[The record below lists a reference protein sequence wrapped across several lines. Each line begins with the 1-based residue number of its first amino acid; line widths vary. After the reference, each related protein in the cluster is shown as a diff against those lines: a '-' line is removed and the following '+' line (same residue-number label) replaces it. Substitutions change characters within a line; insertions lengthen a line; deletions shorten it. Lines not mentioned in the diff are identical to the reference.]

1 MILVVGSSNIDLVAS
16 VDRLPSRGETVLGYR
31 FAQSFGGKGA
41 NQAVAA
47 ARAGAEVAFL
57 SKLGADAN
65 GRLIEQHLAAQGLS
79 RPILLRDAEFPTGVA
94 MILVD
99 HSGENQIAVVPG
111 SNGRLTP
118 ADLRQ
123 HRELIAGARVLLLQM
138 EIPRETVFEAL
149 RLGRECGLT
158 TILNPAPAAPLP
170 SDLLRLIDI
179 LTPNESEA
187 QALTGSADPAEA
199 ARMLTDRGVGTV
211 VVTCGANGAF
221 LTTGNDVT
229 ISPAFLSRRL
239 IRRAPEMRLTV
250 LWPVLW
256 LKGYRSRAR
265 SSGPM
270 RPVRWPPP
278 DVGRRSRC
286 RPKMTSSSYVDPGS
300 GRWNRGSVRKSVGLI
315 SGEWEKRAAQ
325 LPLAAWARNWDST
338 CRASGM
344 KSAR

>member
-47 ARAGAEVAFL
+47 ARAGAEGAFL

-199 ARMLTDRGVGTV
+199 ARILTDRGVGTV

-221 LTTGNDVT
+221 LATGNDVT
-229 ISPAFLSRRL
+229 HIPGFLVETIDSTGAGDAFNGAVACAVAEGVPIKSAIVRANAAGALATTGRGAQESMPTKDDIEQLCRSG
-239 IRRAPEMRLTV
+239 IRQLE
-250 LWPVLW
+250 
-256 LKGYRSRAR
+256 
-265 SSGPM
+265 
-270 RPVRWPPP
+270 PPP
-278 DVGRRSRC
+278 RS
-286 RPKMTSSSYVDPGS
+286 
-300 GRWNRGSVRKSVGLI
+300 
-315 SGEWEKRAAQ
+315 
-325 LPLAAWARNWDST
+325 
-338 CRASGM
+338 
-344 KSAR
+344 

>member
-99 HSGENQIAVVPG
+99 HSGENHIAVVPG

-199 ARMLTDRGVGTV
+199 ARILTDRGVGTV

-221 LTTGNDVT
+221 LATGNDVT
-229 ISPAFLSRRL
+229 HIPGFLVET
-239 IRRAPEMRLTV
+239 I
-250 LWPVLW
+250 
-256 LKGYRSRAR
+256 
-265 SSGPM
+265 
-270 RPVRWPPP
+270 
-278 DVGRRSRC
+278 
-286 RPKMTSSSYVDPGS
+286 
-300 GRWNRGSVRKSVGLI
+300 
-315 SGEWEKRAAQ
+315 
-325 LPLAAWARNWDST
+325 DST
-338 CRASGM
+338 GAGDAFNGAVACAVAEGVPI
-344 KSAR
+344 KSAIVRANAAGALATTGRGAQESMPTKDDIEELCRSGIRQMEPRQRS

>member
-99 HSGENQIAVVPG
+99 HSGENHIAVVPG

-170 SDLLRLIDI
+170 SDLLRLVDI

-187 QALTGSADPAEA
+187 QVLTGSTDPAEA
-199 ARMLTDRGVGTV
+199 AQILTGRGVGTV

-229 ISPAFLSRRL
+229 HIPGFLVVTIDSTGAGDAFNGALACAVAEGVPLKSAIERANAAGALATTGRGAQESMPTKDDIEQL
-239 IRRAPEMRLTV
+239 CRSGIRQLE
-250 LWPVLW
+250 
-256 LKGYRSRAR
+256 
-265 SSGPM
+265 
-270 RPVRWPPP
+270 PPP
-278 DVGRRSRC
+278 RS
-286 RPKMTSSSYVDPGS
+286 
-300 GRWNRGSVRKSVGLI
+300 
-315 SGEWEKRAAQ
+315 
-325 LPLAAWARNWDST
+325 
-338 CRASGM
+338 
-344 KSAR
+344 

>member
-99 HSGENQIAVVPG
+99 LSGENQIAVVPG
-111 SNGRLTP
+111 SNGRLAP

-123 HRELIAGARVLLLQM
+123 HRELIAEARVLLLQM

-170 SDLLRLIDI
+170 SDLLRLVDI

-187 QALTGSADPAEA
+187 QVLTGSADPAEA
-199 ARMLTDRGVGTV
+199 ARILTDRGVGTV

-221 LTTGNDVT
+221 LATGNDVT
-229 ISPAFLSRRL
+229 HIPGFLVET
-239 IRRAPEMRLTV
+239 I
-250 LWPVLW
+250 
-256 LKGYRSRAR
+256 
-265 SSGPM
+265 
-270 RPVRWPPP
+270 
-278 DVGRRSRC
+278 
-286 RPKMTSSSYVDPGS
+286 
-300 GRWNRGSVRKSVGLI
+300 
-315 SGEWEKRAAQ
+315 
-325 LPLAAWARNWDST
+325 DST
-338 CRASGM
+338 GAGDAFNGALACAVAEGVPI
-344 KSAR
+344 KSAIVRANAAGALATTGRGAQESMPTKDDIEQLCRSGVRQMEPRQRS

>member
-199 ARMLTDRGVGTV
+199 ARILTDRGVGTV

-221 LTTGNDVT
+221 LATGNDVT
-229 ISPAFLSRRL
+229 HIPGFLVET
-239 IRRAPEMRLTV
+239 I
-250 LWPVLW
+250 
-256 LKGYRSRAR
+256 
-265 SSGPM
+265 
-270 RPVRWPPP
+270 
-278 DVGRRSRC
+278 
-286 RPKMTSSSYVDPGS
+286 
-300 GRWNRGSVRKSVGLI
+300 
-315 SGEWEKRAAQ
+315 
-325 LPLAAWARNWDST
+325 DST
-338 CRASGM
+338 GAGDAFNGAVACAVAEGVPI
-344 KSAR
+344 KSAIVRANAAGALATTGRGAQESMPTKDDIEQLCLSLIHI

>member
-170 SDLLRLIDI
+170 SDLLRLVDI

-187 QALTGSADPAEA
+187 QVLTGSTDPAEA
-199 ARMLTDRGVGTV
+199 ARILTDRGVGTV

-229 ISPAFLSRRL
+229 HIPGFLVET
-239 IRRAPEMRLTV
+239 I
-250 LWPVLW
+250 
-256 LKGYRSRAR
+256 
-265 SSGPM
+265 
-270 RPVRWPPP
+270 
-278 DVGRRSRC
+278 
-286 RPKMTSSSYVDPGS
+286 
-300 GRWNRGSVRKSVGLI
+300 
-315 SGEWEKRAAQ
+315 
-325 LPLAAWARNWDST
+325 DST
-338 CRASGM
+338 GAGDAFNGALACAVAEGVPI
-344 KSAR
+344 KSAIVRANAAGALATTGRGAQESMPTKDDIEQLCRSGVRQMEPRQRS

>member
-99 HSGENQIAVVPG
+99 HSGENHIAVVPG

-199 ARMLTDRGVGTV
+199 ARILTDRGVGTV

-221 LTTGNDVT
+221 LATGNDVT
-229 ISPAFLSRRL
+229 HIPGFLVET
-239 IRRAPEMRLTV
+239 I
-250 LWPVLW
+250 
-256 LKGYRSRAR
+256 
-265 SSGPM
+265 
-270 RPVRWPPP
+270 
-278 DVGRRSRC
+278 
-286 RPKMTSSSYVDPGS
+286 
-300 GRWNRGSVRKSVGLI
+300 
-315 SGEWEKRAAQ
+315 
-325 LPLAAWARNWDST
+325 DST
-338 CRASGM
+338 GAGDAFNGAVACAVAEGVPI
-344 KSAR
+344 KSAIVRANAAGALATTGRGAQESMPTKDDIEQLCRSGVRQMEPRQRS

>member
-1 MILVVGSSNIDLVAS
+1 
-16 VDRLPSRGETVLGYR
+16 
-31 FAQSFGGKGA
+31 
-41 NQAVAA
+41 
-47 ARAGAEVAFL
+47 
-57 SKLGADAN
+57 
-65 GRLIEQHLAAQGLS
+65 
-79 RPILLRDAEFPTGVA
+79 

-99 HSGENQIAVVPG
+99 HSGENHIAVVPG

-199 ARMLTDRGVGTV
+199 ARILTDRGVGTV

-221 LTTGNDVT
+221 LATGNDVT
-229 ISPAFLSRRL
+229 HIPGFLVETIDSTGAGDAFNGAVACAVAEGVPIKSAIVRANAAGALATTCRGAQESMPTKDDIEQLCRSG
-239 IRRAPEMRLTV
+239 IRQLE
-250 LWPVLW
+250 
-256 LKGYRSRAR
+256 
-265 SSGPM
+265 
-270 RPVRWPPP
+270 PPP
-278 DVGRRSRC
+278 RS
-286 RPKMTSSSYVDPGS
+286 
-300 GRWNRGSVRKSVGLI
+300 
-315 SGEWEKRAAQ
+315 
-325 LPLAAWARNWDST
+325 
-338 CRASGM
+338 
-344 KSAR
+344 

>member
-170 SDLLRLIDI
+170 SDLLRLMDI

-199 ARMLTDRGVGTV
+199 ARILTDRGVGIV

-221 LTTGNDVT
+221 LATGNDVT
-229 ISPAFLSRRL
+229 HIPGFLVETIDSTGAGDAFNGAVACAVAEGVPIKSAIERANAAGALATTGRGAQESMPTKDDIEQLCRSG
-239 IRRAPEMRLTV
+239 IRQLE
-250 LWPVLW
+250 
-256 LKGYRSRAR
+256 
-265 SSGPM
+265 
-270 RPVRWPPP
+270 PPP
-278 DVGRRSRC
+278 RS
-286 RPKMTSSSYVDPGS
+286 
-300 GRWNRGSVRKSVGLI
+300 
-315 SGEWEKRAAQ
+315 
-325 LPLAAWARNWDST
+325 
-338 CRASGM
+338 
-344 KSAR
+344 

>member
-199 ARMLTDRGVGTV
+199 ARILTDRGVGTV

-221 LTTGNDVT
+221 LATGNDVT
-229 ISPAFLSRRL
+229 HIPGFLVETIDSTGAGDAFNGALACAVAEGVPLKSAIERANAAGALATTGRGAQESMPTKDDIEQL
-239 IRRAPEMRLTV
+239 CRSGIRQLE
-250 LWPVLW
+250 
-256 LKGYRSRAR
+256 
-265 SSGPM
+265 
-270 RPVRWPPP
+270 PPP
-278 DVGRRSRC
+278 RS
-286 RPKMTSSSYVDPGS
+286 
-300 GRWNRGSVRKSVGLI
+300 
-315 SGEWEKRAAQ
+315 
-325 LPLAAWARNWDST
+325 
-338 CRASGM
+338 
-344 KSAR
+344 

>member
-170 SDLLRLIDI
+170 SDLLRLVDI

-187 QALTGSADPAEA
+187 QVLTGSTDPAEA
-199 ARMLTDRGVGTV
+199 AQILTGRGVGTV

-229 ISPAFLSRRL
+229 HIPGFLVETIDSTGAGDAFNGALACAVAEGVPLKSA
-239 IRRAPEMRLTV
+239 IERANAAGALATTGRGAQESMPTKDDIEQLC
-250 LWPVLW
+250 
-256 LKGYRSRAR
+256 RS
-265 SSGPM
+265 G
-270 RPVRWPPP
+270 VRQMEPPP
-278 DVGRRSRC
+278 RS
-286 RPKMTSSSYVDPGS
+286 
-300 GRWNRGSVRKSVGLI
+300 
-315 SGEWEKRAAQ
+315 
-325 LPLAAWARNWDST
+325 
-338 CRASGM
+338 
-344 KSAR
+344 

>member
-47 ARAGAEVAFL
+47 ARAGANVAFL

-99 HSGENQIAVVPG
+99 LSGENQIAVVPG

-170 SDLLRLIDI
+170 SDLLRLVDI

-187 QALTGSADPAEA
+187 QVLTGSADPAEA
-199 ARMLTDRGVGTV
+199 ARILTDRGVGTV

-229 ISPAFLSRRL
+229 HIPGFLVVT
-239 IRRAPEMRLTV
+239 I
-250 LWPVLW
+250 
-256 LKGYRSRAR
+256 
-265 SSGPM
+265 
-270 RPVRWPPP
+270 
-278 DVGRRSRC
+278 
-286 RPKMTSSSYVDPGS
+286 
-300 GRWNRGSVRKSVGLI
+300 
-315 SGEWEKRAAQ
+315 
-325 LPLAAWARNWDST
+325 DST
-338 CRASGM
+338 GAGDAFNGALACAVAEGVPI
-344 KSAR
+344 KSAIVRANAAGALATTGRGAQESMPTKDDIEQLCRSGVRQMEPRQRS

>member
-170 SDLLRLIDI
+170 SDLLRLVDI

-187 QALTGSADPAEA
+187 QVLTGSADPAEA
-199 ARMLTDRGVGTV
+199 ARILTDRGVGTV

-229 ISPAFLSRRL
+229 HIPGFLVVT
-239 IRRAPEMRLTV
+239 I
-250 LWPVLW
+250 
-256 LKGYRSRAR
+256 
-265 SSGPM
+265 
-270 RPVRWPPP
+270 
-278 DVGRRSRC
+278 
-286 RPKMTSSSYVDPGS
+286 
-300 GRWNRGSVRKSVGLI
+300 
-315 SGEWEKRAAQ
+315 
-325 LPLAAWARNWDST
+325 DST
-338 CRASGM
+338 GAGDAFNGALACAVAEGVPI
-344 KSAR
+344 KSAIVRANAAGALATTGRGAQESMPTKDDIEQLCRSGIRQMEPPSHS

>member
-1 MILVVGSSNIDLVAS
+1 
-16 VDRLPSRGETVLGYR
+16 
-31 FAQSFGGKGA
+31 
-41 NQAVAA
+41 
-47 ARAGAEVAFL
+47 
-57 SKLGADAN
+57 
-65 GRLIEQHLAAQGLS
+65 
-79 RPILLRDAEFPTGVA
+79 

-187 QALTGSADPAEA
+187 QVLTGSTDPAEA
-199 ARMLTDRGVGTV
+199 AQILTDRGVGTV

-229 ISPAFLSRRL
+229 HIPGFLVVT
-239 IRRAPEMRLTV
+239 I
-250 LWPVLW
+250 
-256 LKGYRSRAR
+256 
-265 SSGPM
+265 
-270 RPVRWPPP
+270 
-278 DVGRRSRC
+278 
-286 RPKMTSSSYVDPGS
+286 
-300 GRWNRGSVRKSVGLI
+300 
-315 SGEWEKRAAQ
+315 
-325 LPLAAWARNWDST
+325 DST
-338 CRASGM
+338 GAGDAFNGALACAVAEGVPL
-344 KSAR
+344 KSAIVRANAAGALATTGRGAQESMPTKDDIEQLCRSGVRQMEPRQRS

>member
-179 LTPNESEA
+179 LTPNETEA

-199 ARMLTDRGVGTV
+199 ARILTDRGVGTV

-229 ISPAFLSRRL
+229 HIPGFLVVT
-239 IRRAPEMRLTV
+239 I
-250 LWPVLW
+250 
-256 LKGYRSRAR
+256 
-265 SSGPM
+265 
-270 RPVRWPPP
+270 
-278 DVGRRSRC
+278 
-286 RPKMTSSSYVDPGS
+286 
-300 GRWNRGSVRKSVGLI
+300 
-315 SGEWEKRAAQ
+315 
-325 LPLAAWARNWDST
+325 DST
-338 CRASGM
+338 GAGDAFNGALACAVAEGVPI
-344 KSAR
+344 KSAIVRANAAGALATTGRGAQESMPTKDDIEQLCRSGVRQLEPRQRS

>member
-1 MILVVGSSNIDLVAS
+1 MSMVLVVGSSNIDLVAS

-199 ARMLTDRGVGTV
+199 ARILTDRGVGTV

-221 LTTGNDVT
+221 LATGNDVT
-229 ISPAFLSRRL
+229 HIPGFLVETIDSTGAGDAFNGAVACAVAEGVPIKSAIVRANAAGALATTGRGAQESMPTKDDIEQLCRSG
-239 IRRAPEMRLTV
+239 IRQLE
-250 LWPVLW
+250 
-256 LKGYRSRAR
+256 
-265 SSGPM
+265 
-270 RPVRWPPP
+270 PPP
-278 DVGRRSRC
+278 RS
-286 RPKMTSSSYVDPGS
+286 
-300 GRWNRGSVRKSVGLI
+300 
-315 SGEWEKRAAQ
+315 
-325 LPLAAWARNWDST
+325 
-338 CRASGM
+338 
-344 KSAR
+344 

>member
-65 GRLIEQHLAAQGLS
+65 GLLIERHLAEQGLL

-118 ADLRQ
+118 TDVLQ
-123 HRELIAGARVLLLQM
+123 HRELVAGARVLLVQM
-138 EIPRETVFEAL
+138 EIPLETVLEAL

-158 TILNPAPAAPLP
+158 TILNPAPAAPLTP
-170 SDLLRLIDI
+170 DLLRLVDI

-199 ARMLTDRGVGTV
+199 ARILTDRGVGTV

-221 LTTGNDVT
+221 LATGNDVT
-229 ISPAFLSRRL
+229 HIPGFLVETIDSTGAGDAFNGAVACAVAEGVPIKSA
-239 IRRAPEMRLTV
+239 IVRANAAGALATIGRGAQESMPTKDDIEQLC
-250 LWPVLW
+250 
-256 LKGYRSRAR
+256 RSRMRQMEPPQR
-265 SSGPM
+265 S
-270 RPVRWPPP
+270 
-278 DVGRRSRC
+278 
-286 RPKMTSSSYVDPGS
+286 
-300 GRWNRGSVRKSVGLI
+300 
-315 SGEWEKRAAQ
+315 
-325 LPLAAWARNWDST
+325 
-338 CRASGM
+338 
-344 KSAR
+344 

>member
-1 MILVVGSSNIDLVAS
+1 LGPAISIWWRRSIVCRA
-16 VDRLPSRGETVLGYR
+16 RGETVLGYR

-199 ARMLTDRGVGTV
+199 ARILTDRGVGTV

-221 LTTGNDVT
+221 LATGNDVT
-229 ISPAFLSRRL
+229 HIPGFLVETIDSTGAGDAFNGAVACAVAEGVPIKSAIVRANAAGALATTGRGAQESMPTKDDIEQLCRSG
-239 IRRAPEMRLTV
+239 IRQLE
-250 LWPVLW
+250 
-256 LKGYRSRAR
+256 
-265 SSGPM
+265 
-270 RPVRWPPP
+270 PPP
-278 DVGRRSRC
+278 RS
-286 RPKMTSSSYVDPGS
+286 
-300 GRWNRGSVRKSVGLI
+300 
-315 SGEWEKRAAQ
+315 
-325 LPLAAWARNWDST
+325 
-338 CRASGM
+338 
-344 KSAR
+344 

>member
-170 SDLLRLIDI
+170 SDLLRLVDI

-187 QALTGSADPAEA
+187 QVLTGSTDPAEA
-199 ARMLTDRGVGTV
+199 ARILTDRGVGTV

-221 LTTGNDVT
+221 LATGNDVT
-229 ISPAFLSRRL
+229 HIPGFLVETIDSTGAGDAFNGALACAVAEGVPLKSAIERANAAGALATTGRGAQESMPTKDDIEQL
-239 IRRAPEMRLTV
+239 CRSGIRQLE
-250 LWPVLW
+250 
-256 LKGYRSRAR
+256 
-265 SSGPM
+265 
-270 RPVRWPPP
+270 PPP
-278 DVGRRSRC
+278 RS
-286 RPKMTSSSYVDPGS
+286 
-300 GRWNRGSVRKSVGLI
+300 
-315 SGEWEKRAAQ
+315 
-325 LPLAAWARNWDST
+325 
-338 CRASGM
+338 
-344 KSAR
+344 

>member
-99 HSGENQIAVVPG
+99 LSGENQIAVVPG

-118 ADLRQ
+118 VDLRQ
-123 HRELIAGARVLLLQM
+123 HRELIAEARVLLLQM

-170 SDLLRLIDI
+170 SDLLRLVDI

-199 ARMLTDRGVGTV
+199 ARILTDRGVGTV

-221 LTTGNDVT
+221 LTVGKKDVT
-229 ISPAFLSRRL
+229 HIPGFLVET
-239 IRRAPEMRLTV
+239 I
-250 LWPVLW
+250 
-256 LKGYRSRAR
+256 
-265 SSGPM
+265 
-270 RPVRWPPP
+270 
-278 DVGRRSRC
+278 
-286 RPKMTSSSYVDPGS
+286 
-300 GRWNRGSVRKSVGLI
+300 
-315 SGEWEKRAAQ
+315 
-325 LPLAAWARNWDST
+325 DST
-338 CRASGM
+338 GAGDAFNGALACAVAEGVPI
-344 KSAR
+344 KSAIVRANAAGALATTGRGAQESMPTKDDIEQLCRSGVRQMEPRQRS

>member
-158 TILNPAPAAPLP
+158 TI
-170 SDLLRLIDI
+170 
-179 LTPNESEA
+179 
-187 QALTGSADPAEA
+187 
-199 ARMLTDRGVGTV
+199 
-211 VVTCGANGAF
+211 
-221 LTTGNDVT
+221 
-229 ISPAFLSRRL
+229 
-239 IRRAPEMRLTV
+239 
-250 LWPVLW
+250 
-256 LKGYRSRAR
+256 
-265 SSGPM
+265 
-270 RPVRWPPP
+270 
-278 DVGRRSRC
+278 
-286 RPKMTSSSYVDPGS
+286 
-300 GRWNRGSVRKSVGLI
+300 
-315 SGEWEKRAAQ
+315 
-325 LPLAAWARNWDST
+325 
-338 CRASGM
+338 
-344 KSAR
+344 

>member
-149 RLGRECGLT
+149 RLGRGCGLT

-199 ARMLTDRGVGTV
+199 ARILTDRGVGTV

-221 LTTGNDVT
+221 LATGNDVT
-229 ISPAFLSRRL
+229 HIPGFLVETIDSTGAGDAFNGALACAVAEGVPIKSAIVRANAAGALATTGRGAQESMPTKDDIEQL
-239 IRRAPEMRLTV
+239 CRSGIRQLE
-250 LWPVLW
+250 
-256 LKGYRSRAR
+256 
-265 SSGPM
+265 
-270 RPVRWPPP
+270 PPP
-278 DVGRRSRC
+278 RS
-286 RPKMTSSSYVDPGS
+286 
-300 GRWNRGSVRKSVGLI
+300 
-315 SGEWEKRAAQ
+315 
-325 LPLAAWARNWDST
+325 
-338 CRASGM
+338 
-344 KSAR
+344 

>member
-158 TILNPAPAAPLP
+158 TIFNPAPAAPLP
-170 SDLLRLIDI
+170 SDLLRLVDI

-187 QALTGSADPAEA
+187 QVLTGSTDPAEA
-199 ARMLTDRGVGTV
+199 AQILTGRGVGTV

-221 LTTGNDVT
+221 LTVGKKDVAHIPGFLVEPIDSTGAGD
-229 ISPAFLSRRL
+229 AFNGALACAVAEGVPIKNAIERANAAGALATTGRGAQESMPTKDDIEQLCRSG
-239 IRRAPEMRLTV
+239 IRQLE
-250 LWPVLW
+250 
-256 LKGYRSRAR
+256 
-265 SSGPM
+265 
-270 RPVRWPPP
+270 PPP
-278 DVGRRSRC
+278 RS
-286 RPKMTSSSYVDPGS
+286 
-300 GRWNRGSVRKSVGLI
+300 
-315 SGEWEKRAAQ
+315 
-325 LPLAAWARNWDST
+325 
-338 CRASGM
+338 
-344 KSAR
+344 

>member
-47 ARAGAEVAFL
+47 TRAGAEVAFL

-199 ARMLTDRGVGTV
+199 ARILTDRGVGTV

-221 LTTGNDVT
+221 LATGNDVT
-229 ISPAFLSRRL
+229 HIPGFLVETIDSTGAGDAFNGAVACAVAEGVPIKSAIVRANAAGALATTGRGAQESMPTKDDIEQLCRSG
-239 IRRAPEMRLTV
+239 IRQLE
-250 LWPVLW
+250 
-256 LKGYRSRAR
+256 
-265 SSGPM
+265 
-270 RPVRWPPP
+270 PPP
-278 DVGRRSRC
+278 RS
-286 RPKMTSSSYVDPGS
+286 
-300 GRWNRGSVRKSVGLI
+300 
-315 SGEWEKRAAQ
+315 
-325 LPLAAWARNWDST
+325 
-338 CRASGM
+338 
-344 KSAR
+344 

>member
-16 VDRLPSRGETVLGYR
+16 VDRLPSRGETVLGHR

-123 HRELIAGARVLLLQM
+123 HRELIAEARVLLLQM

-170 SDLLRLIDI
+170 SDLLRLVDI

-187 QALTGSADPAEA
+187 QVLTGSADPAEA
-199 ARMLTDRGVGTV
+199 ARILTDRGVGTV
-211 VVTCGANGAF
+211 VVTCGPDGAF

-229 ISPAFLSRRL
+229 HVPGFLVVT
-239 IRRAPEMRLTV
+239 I
-250 LWPVLW
+250 
-256 LKGYRSRAR
+256 
-265 SSGPM
+265 
-270 RPVRWPPP
+270 
-278 DVGRRSRC
+278 
-286 RPKMTSSSYVDPGS
+286 
-300 GRWNRGSVRKSVGLI
+300 
-315 SGEWEKRAAQ
+315 
-325 LPLAAWARNWDST
+325 DST
-338 CRASGM
+338 GAGDAFNGALACAVAEGVPL
-344 KSAR
+344 KSAIERANAAGALATTGRGAQESMPTKDDIEQLCRSGVRQMEPRQRS

>member
-170 SDLLRLIDI
+170 SDLLRLVDI

-187 QALTGSADPAEA
+187 QVLTGSTDPAEA
-199 ARMLTDRGVGTV
+199 ARILTDRGVGTV

-221 LTTGNDVT
+221 LATGNDVT
-229 ISPAFLSRRL
+229 HIPGFLVETIDSTGAGDAFNGAVACAVAEGVPIKSAIVRANAAGALATTGRGAQESMPTKDDIEQLCRSG
-239 IRRAPEMRLTV
+239 IRQLE
-250 LWPVLW
+250 
-256 LKGYRSRAR
+256 
-265 SSGPM
+265 
-270 RPVRWPPP
+270 PPP
-278 DVGRRSRC
+278 RS
-286 RPKMTSSSYVDPGS
+286 
-300 GRWNRGSVRKSVGLI
+300 
-315 SGEWEKRAAQ
+315 
-325 LPLAAWARNWDST
+325 
-338 CRASGM
+338 
-344 KSAR
+344 

>member
-99 HSGENQIAVVPG
+99 LSGENQIAVVPG

-199 ARMLTDRGVGTV
+199 ARILTDRGVGTV

-221 LTTGNDVT
+221 LATGNDVT
-229 ISPAFLSRRL
+229 HIPGFLVET
-239 IRRAPEMRLTV
+239 I
-250 LWPVLW
+250 
-256 LKGYRSRAR
+256 
-265 SSGPM
+265 
-270 RPVRWPPP
+270 
-278 DVGRRSRC
+278 
-286 RPKMTSSSYVDPGS
+286 
-300 GRWNRGSVRKSVGLI
+300 
-315 SGEWEKRAAQ
+315 
-325 LPLAAWARNWDST
+325 DST
-338 CRASGM
+338 GAGDAFNGAVACAVAEGVPI
-344 KSAR
+344 KSAIVRANAAGALATTGRGAQESMPTKDDIEQLCRSGVRQMEPRQRS

>member
-99 HSGENQIAVVPG
+99 LSGENQIAVVPG

-170 SDLLRLIDI
+170 SDLLRLVDI

-187 QALTGSADPAEA
+187 QVLTGSADPAEA
-199 ARMLTDRGVGTV
+199 ARILTDRGVGTV

-221 LTTGNDVT
+221 LATGNDVT
-229 ISPAFLSRRL
+229 HIPGFLVET
-239 IRRAPEMRLTV
+239 I
-250 LWPVLW
+250 
-256 LKGYRSRAR
+256 
-265 SSGPM
+265 
-270 RPVRWPPP
+270 
-278 DVGRRSRC
+278 
-286 RPKMTSSSYVDPGS
+286 
-300 GRWNRGSVRKSVGLI
+300 
-315 SGEWEKRAAQ
+315 
-325 LPLAAWARNWDST
+325 DST
-338 CRASGM
+338 GAGDAFNGALACAVAEGVPI
-344 KSAR
+344 KSAIVRANAAGALATTGRGAQESMPTKDDIEQ

>member
-199 ARMLTDRGVGTV
+199 ARILTDRGVGTV

-229 ISPAFLSRRL
+229 HIPGFLVVTIDSTGAGDAFNGALACAVAEGVPLKSAIERANAAGALATTGRGAQESMPTKDDIEQL
-239 IRRAPEMRLTV
+239 CRSGIRQLE
-250 LWPVLW
+250 
-256 LKGYRSRAR
+256 
-265 SSGPM
+265 
-270 RPVRWPPP
+270 PPP
-278 DVGRRSRC
+278 RS
-286 RPKMTSSSYVDPGS
+286 
-300 GRWNRGSVRKSVGLI
+300 
-315 SGEWEKRAAQ
+315 
-325 LPLAAWARNWDST
+325 
-338 CRASGM
+338 
-344 KSAR
+344 

>member
-99 HSGENQIAVVPG
+99 HSGENHIAVVPG

-199 ARMLTDRGVGTV
+199 ARILTDRGVGTV

-221 LTTGNDVT
+221 LATGNDVT
-229 ISPAFLSRRL
+229 HIPGFLVETIDSTGAGDAFNGAVACAVAEGVPIKSAIVRANAAGALATTGRGAQESMPTKDDIEQLCRSG
-239 IRRAPEMRLTV
+239 IRQLE
-250 LWPVLW
+250 
-256 LKGYRSRAR
+256 
-265 SSGPM
+265 
-270 RPVRWPPP
+270 PPP
-278 DVGRRSRC
+278 RS
-286 RPKMTSSSYVDPGS
+286 
-300 GRWNRGSVRKSVGLI
+300 
-315 SGEWEKRAAQ
+315 
-325 LPLAAWARNWDST
+325 
-338 CRASGM
+338 
-344 KSAR
+344 